1 MHDVFVQVLRK
12 KETLTMTAPSS
23 LLYKIATHICLNRL
37 RTRRRRP
44 ETRDETLLMKIASAD
59 KLDEQTAQR
68 SLLGKVFKT
77 EQPSTR
83 VIAVLHYV
91 DRMTLEEVAQTVGLS
106 VSGVRKRL
114 RMLQKNSM
122 ELMEAVR

>member
-1 MHDVFVQVLRK
+1 MHDVFVQILRK
-12 KETLTMTAPSS
+12 EETLTMTAPSS
-23 LLYKIATHICLNRL
+23 LLYKIATHVCLNKL
-37 RTRRRRP
+37 RTRRRKP
-44 ETRDETLLMKIASAD
+44 ETRNETLLMTIASAD
-59 KLDEQTAQR
+59 KLDEQTSHR
-68 SLLGKVFKT
+68 SLLGKVFKN

-114 RMLQKNSM
+114 RTLKKNSM
-122 ELMEAVR
+122 ELMEAVG

>member
-1 MHDVFVQVLRK
+1 MHDVFVQILRK

-23 LLYKIATHICLNRL
+23 LLYKIATHVCLNRL

-114 RMLQKNSM
+114 RMLQKNSI